1 MRTTR
6 LLILF
11 ALPSLIG
18 SVLLM
23 RMAGAGVTLQVQQL
37 VVAVIGIAFA
47 FWMDQR
53 AASKHAHHDANQDSN
68 QDPGPSQS
76 TRKALVALSLM
87 ALGLLACFA
96 FSEAGNPSRWLKLK
110 GLRLYFSAAV
120 LPVAIYLLARLHW
133 RLRFSATGSVALFS
147 VFVLLLAAQPDLSQA
162 LAFTL
167 AAIFIVWHRA
177 DGLLLKV
184 GGSAAWAVLCYWC
197 GQQADP
203 LQPVPYVE
211 GVIQLVASAG
221 DFAMIAAIISI
232 ALLPLGLFFN
242 GIKRSMPELIPIALY
257 YIVIMICA
265 YRGLTPM
272 PVLGFGAGPV
282 FGYFVLLAVR
292 RNA

>member
-11 ALPSLIG
+11 ALPSLVG
-18 SVLLM
+18 SLWLM
-23 RMAGAGVTLQVQQL
+23 RMAGAGVALQLQQL
-37 VVAVIGIAFA
+37 VVAVIGITLA
-47 FWMDQR
+47 FWVDQR
-53 AASKHAHHDANQDSN
+53 AASQHAHQDANQDL
-68 QDPGPSQS
+68 GPSQI
-76 TRKALVALSLM
+76 TRNALVALSLM
-87 ALGLLACFA
+87 VLGLLACFA
-96 FSEAGNPSRWLKLK
+96 FSEAGYPSRWLKLK

-133 RLRFSATGSVALFS
+133 RLRFPAMGNLALFS

-177 DGLLLKV
+177 DSLLLKV
-184 GGSAAWAVLCYWC
+184 GGSAVWAVLCSWC
-197 GQQADP
+197 WQQADP

-211 GVIQLVASAG
+211 GVIQLAASAG

-232 ALLPLGLFFN
+232 ALLPLGLFLI
-242 GIKRSMPELIPIALY
+242 GIKRSMPELIPISLY

-265 YRGLTPM
+265 FRGLTPM
-272 PVLGFGAGPV
+272 PLLGFGAGPV
-282 FGYFVLLAVR
+282 LGYFVLLAVR

>member
-6 LLILF
+6 LFILL

-23 RMAGAGVTLQVQQL
+23 RMAGVGLALQVQQL
-37 VVAVIGIAFA
+37 VVAVMGIALA
-47 FWMDQR
+47 LWSEQR
-53 AASKHAHHDANQDSN
+53 VASQHAHHDANQDSN
-68 QDPGPSQS
+68 PSQS

-110 GLRLYFSAAV
+110 GLRLYFSATV
-120 LPVAIYLLARLHW
+120 LPVVIYLLARLHW
-133 RLRFSATGSVALFS
+133 RLRFSAMGNLALFS

-177 DGLLLKV
+177 DSLLLKV
-184 GGSAAWAVLCYWC
+184 GGSAVWAVLCYWC
-197 GQQADP
+197 WQQADP

-211 GVIQLVASAG
+211 GVIQLAASAG
-221 DFAMIAAIISI
+221 DFAMIAAIISV
-232 ALLPLGLFFN
+232 ALLPLGLFFI

-257 YIVIMICA
+257 YIVILICA

-272 PVLGFGAGPV
+272 PLLGFGAGPGL
-282 FGYFVLLAVR
+282 GYFVLLAVR